1 MRSPLIAASGLLI
14 AVSLAGVAFAKPLT
28 YVLPD
33 ETAVLRPGPEPGF
46 EAAKN
51 NCMACHSV
59 DYVQTQPPKK
69 GAAFWDAEVT
79 KMIKVYKAQIDEK
92 DAKAIADYLAQTY

>member
-1 MRSPLIAASGLLI
+1 MRLFLLAA
-14 AVSLAGVAFAKPLT
+14 AGVAFAGVAIAKPLT
-28 YVLPD
+28 YALPD
-33 ETAVLRPGPEPGF
+33 ETATLRPGPEPGF

-69 GAAFWDAEVT
+69 GSAFWDAEVT
-79 KMIKVYKAQIDEK
+79 KMIKIYKAQIDEK

>member
-1 MRSPLIAASGLLI
+1 MRSIPVAAFALVFVTTGIAL
-14 AVSLAGVAFAKPLT
+14 AKPLT
-28 YVLPD
+28 YALPD

-51 NCMACHSV
+51 NCVACHSV
-59 DYVQTQPPKK
+59 DYIGTQPPKK

-79 KMIKVYKAQIDEK
+79 KMIKVYKAPIDEK
-92 DAKAIADYLAQTY
+92 DAKAIADYLTQMY